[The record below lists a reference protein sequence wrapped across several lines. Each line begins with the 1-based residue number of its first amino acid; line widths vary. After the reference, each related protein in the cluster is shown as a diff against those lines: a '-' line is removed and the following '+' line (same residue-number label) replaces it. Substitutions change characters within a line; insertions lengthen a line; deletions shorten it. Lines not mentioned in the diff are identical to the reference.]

1 MVTSSTYVI
10 RTLLYLSV
18 VKIITGLTYPHLMR
32 YSLNLLTGNASRAK
46 LILGTQYLALP
57 PSSQS
62 NHSPTVSRLALLSN
76 ISQAHITPTDM
87 PPEPFT
93 PPTGEQLLH
102 SPNTTSSP
110 VIGTETVAPI
120 TGDGLASLVAL
131 ANEGL
136 VLDPEI
142 FSESA
147 SPPSPTPPLRRKKG
161 DTLPVEQWKYK
172 KIRRQQPSRVFMD
185 NLRPVYEPKYYFEDG
200 LRRVVP
206 YNYTYNTFCKERW
219 RGKTLVEIFSLEFRD
234 RPQEYYVCLIFLQ
247 IMKIS

>member
-1 MVTSSTYVI
+1 
-10 RTLLYLSV
+10 
-18 VKIITGLTYPHLMR
+18 MR
-32 YSLNLLTGNASRAK
+32 YSLNLLTCNASRAK
-46 LILGTQYLALP
+46 LILGTQYLAQP
-57 PSSQS
+57 PSPQS
-62 NHSPTVSRLALLSN
+62 NHSPTVSKLVLPSN

-93 PPTGEQLLH
+93 PPAGEQILH
-102 SPNTTSSP
+102 SSNTTSSP
-110 VIGTETVAPI
+110 VIGTEALVPI
-120 TGDGLASLVAL
+120 TGDGPAPLVVTL

-142 FSESA
+142 FSETV
-147 SPPSPTPPLRRKKG
+147 SPPSSTPPLRRKKG

-172 KIRRQQPSRVFMD
+172 KIRRQQHSRVFMD

-234 RPQEYYVCLIFLQ
+234 RPQEYYVCLILLQ
-247 IMKIS
+247 IMKVS